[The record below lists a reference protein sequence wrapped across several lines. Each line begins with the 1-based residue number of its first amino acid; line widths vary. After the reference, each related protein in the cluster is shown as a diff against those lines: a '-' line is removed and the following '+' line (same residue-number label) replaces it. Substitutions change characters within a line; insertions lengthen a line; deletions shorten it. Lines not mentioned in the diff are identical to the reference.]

1 MRIFSIKNIPDEEF
15 AKTNLPKNSYLK
27 VIKSEFIIGV
37 FSKKTNKPIGWV
49 KK

>member
-15 AKTNLPKNSYLK
+15 TKTNLPKNSYLK

-37 FSKKTNKPIGWV
+37 FSKTTNKPIGWV